1 MKQTNVWLPVYA
13 ADNSAVC
20 SALYELGGLI
30 VMHDASG
37 CNSTY
42 TTHDEPR
49 WFDRPADVFIT
60 GLTEADAVLGNEQRM
75 MDDIAAAAREVNP
88 EFIAIAGT
96 PIPMM
101 MGCDYDGIARELESR
116 TGVVS
121 FGVDTNGTLDY
132 VSGAGKAFVKLAERF
147 VKPAAR
153 KTPHPKLRVNVTG
166 VTPLDWSVNGAP
178 EAIESFLN
186 DAGFTVQSNWAMGE
200 NAALNRIASA
210 AEADVTLAVTASGI
224 PPALWL
230 YEHAGVPFVIGAPVG
245 DFMAQTIA
253 AKLTEAAHSAKNINL
268 ASDCRGNWTGNE
280 APQTWVIGEAVTS
293 AALRAALVKEKGLTR
308 VAVATPLTAPDFVLG
323 PRDVRNAD
331 EDTFRTIL
339 PKAKSLIADP
349 FYGQFV
355 KKLTETPPSVTDLPQ
370 EGLSGR
376 IWRSAVPNLIGHRF
390 SAWLDARSNRAPLL

>member
-37 CNSTY
+37 CSSTY

-153 KTPHPKLRVNVTG
+153 KTPHPKLRVNITG

-245 DFMAQTIA
+245 DFMAETIA

-308 VAVATPLTAPDFVLG
+308 VAVATPLTTPDFVLG
-323 PRDVRNAD
+323 SRDVRNAD

-355 KKLTETPPSVTDLPQ
+355 KKLTETPPSVTDYTLKI
-370 EGLSGR
+370 LF
-376 IWRSAVPNLIGHRF
+376 LF
-390 SAWLDARSNRAPLL
+390 SDAHHDFCRTDF

>member
-147 VKPAAR
+147 V
-153 KTPHPKLRVNVTG
+153 
-166 VTPLDWSVNGAP
+166 
-178 EAIESFLN
+178 
-186 DAGFTVQSNWAMGE
+186 QS
-200 NAALNRIASA
+200 L
-210 AEADVTLAVTASGI
+210 
-224 PPALWL
+224 
-230 YEHAGVPFVIGAPVG
+230 
-245 DFMAQTIA
+245 
-253 AKLTEAAHSAKNINL
+253 
-268 ASDCRGNWTGNE
+268 
-280 APQTWVIGEAVTS
+280 
-293 AALRAALVKEKGLTR
+293 
-308 VAVATPLTAPDFVLG
+308 
-323 PRDVRNAD
+323 
-331 EDTFRTIL
+331 
-339 PKAKSLIADP
+339 
-349 FYGQFV
+349 
-355 KKLTETPPSVTDLPQ
+355 
-370 EGLSGR
+370 
-376 IWRSAVPNLIGHRF
+376 
-390 SAWLDARSNRAPLL
+390 

>member
-37 CNSTY
+37 CSSTY

-153 KTPHPKLRVNVTG
+153 KTPHPKLRVNITG

-245 DFMAQTIA
+245 DFMAETIA
-253 AKLTEAAHSAKNINL
+253 ANSPKPHAARKHQS
-268 ASDCRGNWTGNE
+268 R
-280 APQTWVIGEAVTS
+280 Q
-293 AALRAALVKEKGLTR
+293 R
-308 VAVATPLTAPDFVLG
+308 
-323 PRDVRNAD
+323 
-331 EDTFRTIL
+331 
-339 PKAKSLIADP
+339 
-349 FYGQFV
+349 
-355 KKLTETPPSVTDLPQ
+355 
-370 EGLSGR
+370 LSR
-376 IWRSAVPNLIGHRF
+376 
-390 SAWLDARSNRAPLL
+390 